1 MTGEPSFDQIQPSS
15 LVDALKID
23 GNQFEDFIRS
33 IGAKSL
39 GLYIKICLPHVF
51 IDYST
56 FSISIF
62 HVFYLLIFRTTWLLP
77 ILEIKK

>member
-1 MTGEPSFDQIQPSS
+1 MQHLSLFNDPNGVNIAQCYIFQAMTGEPSFDQIQPSS
-15 LVDALKID
+15 LMDALKID

-51 IDYST
+51 IDY
-56 FSISIF
+56 
-62 HVFYLLIFRTTWLLP
+62 
-77 ILEIKK
+77 